1 MSTSN
6 GIILYREHYVAVV
19 RPSSGGFLFV
29 DSYPSFKFTFF
40 KELSE
45 IVCAIADLVD
55 DDSYSIHC
63 VHAKS
68 RISQQMQQNIASKNQ
83 VTSDYRNPTK
93 VPAETDT
100 CSCKSSFSESES
112 EEEVSESE

>member
-6 GIILYREHYVAVV
+6 GIIFYREHYVAVV

-45 IVCAIADLVD
+45 ILCAIADLVD
-55 DDSYSIHC
+55 DDSYSIQC
-63 VHAKS
+63 LEQS
-68 RISQQMQQNIASKNQ
+68 LLPAS
-83 VTSDYRNPTK
+83 
-93 VPAETDT
+93 
-100 CSCKSSFSESES
+100 
-112 EEEVSESE
+112 